1 MFTENR
7 ELQEMKANS

>member
-1 MFTENR
+1 MFTESR